1 IMSDKPMPP
10 PLAAENKQR
19 RPRAPVVQTH
29 SDDYDNDDVVETL
42 DARKWVER
50 LKQSQKHKSN
60 NKSKPAPP
68 PRRRKEYS
76 AAELAGVRVSH
87 DISEL
92 TSGDA
97 EHVLTLQD
105 KSIDEL
111 DTDCAV
117 ELHSAALAGAK
128 RTSDDNTTT
137 TGGGGDPPVATSS
150 LTIREGGVINDETA
164 EEQKEQLRRRGQTAI
179 SLQDD
184 EEPAH
189 NHRTTVSDFYT
200 EEEAAALFR
209 KPKKHKSSGIDHKA
223 KQQQRKSRNTKT
235 LTTNDFEPLADVA
248 AYSRRARID
257 DSRLADD
264 DEDLQRAI
272 AAVRRSAAHA
282 RPALPTAEDIARQV
296 HDDAMARMDAA
307 GPAAA
312 EEDSELALSSTIEF
326 VQSLKAASASAAA
339 Q

>member
-1 IMSDKPMPP
+1 MPP

-137 TGGGGDPPVATSS
+137 GGGGGDPP
-150 LTIREGGVINDETA
+150 
-164 EEQKEQLRRRGQTAI
+164 
-179 SLQDD
+179 
-184 EEPAH
+184 
-189 NHRTTVSDFYT
+189 
-200 EEEAAALFR
+200 
-209 KPKKHKSSGIDHKA
+209 
-223 KQQQRKSRNTKT
+223 
-235 LTTNDFEPLADVA
+235 
-248 AYSRRARID
+248 
-257 DSRLADD
+257 
-264 DEDLQRAI
+264 
-272 AAVRRSAAHA
+272 
-282 RPALPTAEDIARQV
+282 
-296 HDDAMARMDAA
+296 
-307 GPAAA
+307 
-312 EEDSELALSSTIEF
+312 
-326 VQSLKAASASAAA
+326 
-339 Q
+339 